1 MTNQEAFTT
10 VVLHLRKQG
19 RRAQERSNCRYRAPD
34 GCKCAIGA
42 LIPDD
47 QYTPELEGSNLF
59 TITHLP
65 ALQDLNTYMLADLQ
79 LTHDLYDPKEWE
91 KRFEYLA
98 EKYKLEVP
106 KHD

>member
-19 RRAQERSNCRYRAPD
+19 RRAQDHSKCRYRAPD

-47 QYTPELEGSNLF
+47 QYNPKLEGRTVLAL
-59 TITHLP
+59 THLP
-65 ALQDLNTYMLADLQ
+65 ALQDLNSFLLSDLQ
-79 LTHDLYDPKEWE
+79 ITHDVYYPDEWE
-91 KRFEYLA
+91 KRFEHLA
-98 EKYKLEVP
+98 GKYKLEVP
-106 KHD
+106 A

>member
-19 RRAQERSNCRYRAPD
+19 RRAHDHHNCHYRAPD

-47 QYTPELEGSNLF
+47 QYTPELEGSDVRALRD
-59 TITHLP
+59 LP
-65 ALQDLNTYMLADLQ
+65 ALQDLNLDLLHDLQ
-79 LTHDLYDPKEWE
+79 ITHDLYAPNEWE
-91 KRFEYLA
+91 DQFAFLA
-98 EKYKLEVP
+98 RAYELEVP

>member
-19 RRAQERSNCRYRAPD
+19 RPARKGTDCRYRAPD

-47 QYTPELEGSNLF
+47 QYDFELEGSNVF
-59 TITHLP
+59 AITHLP
-65 ALQDLNTYMLADLQ
+65 ALQYLNPGMLYDLQ
-79 LTHDLYDPKEWE
+79 NLHDLYDPKEWE
-91 KRFEYLA
+91 SRFEYLA
-98 EKYKLEVP
+98 GKYKLEVP
-106 KHD
+106 A